1 MAGLITGAVLI
12 LFAGVVCGL
21 FTFPMRFVKGWEW
34 ENTWTLYS
42 LFGQFIFPWV
52 IVMATVPDV
61 FGNKNG
67 TDGSISIYTEVAQ
80 DHPMD
85 IVKVCLFGAG
95 WGIGGVLFGLGCQAV
110 GDSLGF
116 SIILGLTSALGTV
129 IPLLVLTPEEAGQKE
144 GIYTWIGLFIVI
156 IGLAV
161 LAKAG
166 GRKDQEQKPAGSNYA
181 ENAPLLSINPDDVP
195 AVKKAGGTSFA
206 LGLVICLISGAFSP
220 MLSLAF
226 NFGGGI
232 VNATKSHCAAAAGE
246 DCDIVASMSVWP
258 PAVNCGCIV
267 NLIFCFYKLT
277 VNKTWGKFMEG
288 PVLKN
293 WFLGALMGLLWFGGN
308 ILYGIGGTLVPGST
322 GAVIGWPIFMVG
334 MVLCANVTGVM
345 YGEWKGTSKK
355 TMQLLVTGLVLLLI
369 ATIVIA
375 LGKTAPKGS
384 SNSTNTTTTT
394 TTHSF
399 EAFGPSF

>member
-1 MAGLITGAVLI
+1 MGLLAGAVLI
-12 LFAGVVCGL
+12 LVAGVVAGL

-34 ENTWTLYS
+34 ENSWTVYS
-42 LFGQFIFPWV
+42 IFGQVIFPWI
-52 IVMATVPDV
+52 IVMSAVPDV
-61 FGNKNG
+61 FGIKNG
-67 TDGSISIYTEVAQ
+67 TDTVVSIYAEVET
-80 DHPMD
+80 MD
-85 IVKVCLFGAG
+85 LVKVCLFGAG

-116 SIILGLTSALGTV
+116 SIILGLTSALGTA
-129 IPLLVLTPEEAGQKE
+129 IPLLVLTPELAGEKE
-144 GIYTWIGLFIVI
+144 GIYTWIGLVIVI

-166 GRKDQEQKPAGSNYA
+166 GRKDKEQKVESTY
-181 ENAPLLSINPDDVP
+181 ETTPLLINDPLSKIP
-195 AVKKAGGTSFA
+195 AQKKASTSFA
-206 LGLVICLISGAFSP
+206 LGLVICLVSGIFSP

-232 VNATKSHCAAAAGE
+232 VNASKSHG
-246 DCDIVASMSVWP
+246 ASPIIASLSVWP

-277 VNKTWGKFMEG
+277 VNKTWGLFWQG

-293 WFLGALMGLLWFGGN
+293 WTLGASMGLFWFGGN
-308 ILYGIGGTLVPGST
+308 IMYGIGGTLVPGTT

-334 MVLCANVTGVM
+334 MVLCANVTGLAW
-345 YGEWKGTSKK
+345 GEWKGTSKA
-355 TMQLLVTGLVLLLI
+355 TIQLLVVGLVLLLI

-375 LGKTAPKGS
+375 LGKAPAKNHTDTGTAPTY
-384 SNSTNTTTTT
+384 SNG
-394 TTHSF
+394 F
-399 EAFGPSF
+399 EYFGPAGHHSPLGW